1 MSEGVYPTS
10 ETRSRGHGKSRS
22 IRAVVES
29 MLEFHFE
36 GRIMD
41 DPFIK

>member
-1 MSEGVYPTS
+1 MNRGDMENQGVF
-10 ETRSRGHGKSRS
+10 ELWL
-22 IRAVVES
+22 
-29 MLEFHFE
+29 LEFHFE